1 MKDKVVFFELTGAGH
16 TMGNIRDGNAVEY
29 KKGDIIKT
37 NIDLGKKFGDR
48 FKRVLDENGSLK
60 EEITP
65 IDYTEERIIL
75 DNIEVDC
82 EGEYRLS
89 ILICSLKERKEKLK
103 RLLEELEKQH
113 HKAVEILIEVDDKKI
128 TTGTKRNRLLKK
140 AKGDYI
146 AFIDDD
152 DEVSVNYVAKI
163 LEALKTDPD
172 CCSLEGVLFR
182 PNQTYPFYHT
192 IECTEWYQ
200 KDGKYYRTPNHL
212 NTVKRE
218 LALQTGF
225 LKINQGEDVDYSTR
239 IRHLLKTEAYIEGVL
254 YYYIKDRNWTRPY
267 IMEKT

>member
-1 MKDKVVFFELTGAGH
+1 MFFELMGAGH
-16 TMGNIRDGNAVEY
+16 TMGNIGDGTFAEY

-37 NIDLGKKFGDR
+37 TIDLGKKFGDR
-48 FKRVLDENGSLK
+48 FKRVLDKNGSLK
-60 EEITP
+60 EEGAS
-65 IDYTEERIIL
+65 IDYMEERIIL
-75 DNIEVDC
+75 DDIEVDC

-89 ILICSLKERKEKLK
+89 ILICSLDERKEKRN
-103 RLLEELEKQH
+103 RLLEELKKQH
-113 HKAVEILIEVDDKKI
+113 HEAVEILIEVDDKKV

-152 DEVSVNYVAKI
+152 DMISVNYVVKI

-182 PNQTYPFYHT
+182 PNQTYPFYHS
-192 IECTEWYQ
+192 IECTGWYQ

-218 LALQTGF
+218 LALQIGF
-225 LKINQGEDVDYSTR
+225 LRINRGEDVDYSTR
-239 IRHLLKTEAYIEGVL
+239 IRHLLKTEAYIKGVL
-254 YYYIKDRNWTRPY
+254 YYYIKDRNWTLPH
-267 IMEKT
+267 ITEKI